1 MKKQV
6 SASQFEFEIEIEK
19 ESAHLQHFSHL
30 TKEQAD
36 KAARENINNLFEIT

>member
-6 SASQFEFEIEIEK
+6 SASQFEIEVEK

-36 KAARENINNLFEIT
+36 KAARENINQLFEIT